1 MTATSSGF
9 IDPIYSLFHV
19 VSQTIPIKA
28 TPTPAWANT
37 VPQAERGNPRAP
49 PPALPGE
56 QRPERHRDH
65 QGKEQGREGEIEK
78 WRADRNLVAGQ
89 DFQRQRIQR
98 SNEDGAQG
106 GGEERVVTPT
116 AR

>member
-37 VPQAERGNPRAP
+37 VPQAERGNPRARRVAAP
-49 PPALPGE
+49 SGRRNRPG
-56 QRPERHRDH
+56 PL
-65 QGKEQGREGEIEK
+65 GEI
-78 WRADRNLVAGQ
+78 A
-89 DFQRQRIQR
+89 
-98 SNEDGAQG
+98 
-106 GGEERVVTPT
+106 
-116 AR
+116 